1 MSWLQFEMTLGNL
14 DAGRV
19 EAALLSAGAHSVTFE
34 DAGNTPIYEPDVS
47 QPPSWSDT
55 RVTALFPADTDT
67 SAVRAVLF
75 AALKLPHL
83 PPHRITPLA
92 ERNWVREWLKEF
104 KPMRFGKRLW
114 ICPTAYAPPDPG
126 AVNILLDPGL
136 AFGTGT
142 HATTALCLEW
152 LDSTDLAGK
161 TVIDYGCGSGILA
174 IAAAR
179 LGARRV
185 WVADNDPQAL
195 AATRENARRNQ
206 TTPPMEIS
214 PPEALATV
222 QADVLLANILA
233 GPLMQLA
240 PRFAGLVK
248 PGGVLVLS
256 GILVAQR
263 KEIQSAYAPWFR
275 FSGGVQ
281 REEWLRMDGLRLPAS
296 TEC

>member
-142 HATTALCLEW
+142 HATTTLCLEW
-152 LDSTDLAGK
+152 LDSTDLACK